1 MIKPFF
7 TLQRHHPASFYVSLI
22 PVAAAFRLSAL
33 SFESSANEEARRRR
47 AIKQVPFAE
56 KAAALKAAKATALKA
71 ACSQKTC
78 EPDDSDDDDP
88 PQLRLISKSKV
99 LKIVGCSYPTL
110 WAWMRSGTFPR
121 SRVVGGRSM
130 WRSDEIDAWLAGL
143 PIRRLKGDAAAELN
157 EAAEARP

>member
-1 MIKPFF
+1 MKKR
-7 TLQRHHPASFYVSLI
+7 TGDLQS
-22 PVAAAFRLSAL
+22 
-33 SFESSANEEARRRR
+33 
-47 AIKQVPFAE
+47 KQVPFAE
-56 KAAALKAAKATALKA
+56 KAAALKAVKATALKA

-78 EPDDSDDDDP
+78 EQDDGDDDEP

-110 WAWMRSGTFPR
+110 WAWMRAGKFPR
-121 SRVVGGRSM
+121 GRVVGGRSM

-157 EAAEARP
+157 EAANDAATKARRIEAQP

>member
-1 MIKPFF
+1 MKKR
-7 TLQRHHPASFYVSLI
+7 TGDLQS
-22 PVAAAFRLSAL
+22 
-33 SFESSANEEARRRR
+33 
-47 AIKQVPFAE
+47 KQVPFAE
-56 KAAALKAAKATALKA
+56 KAAALKAVKATALKA

-78 EPDDSDDDDP
+78 EQDDGDDDEP

-110 WAWMRSGTFPR
+110 WAWMRAGKFPR
-121 SRVVGGRSM
+121 GRVVGGRSM

-157 EAAEARP
+157 KAVNDEARP